1 MLPVWEATLDEI
13 EGKLLELSASQLR
26 DLCEMLM
33 LNVRE
38 DETHTPR
45 ALRRRILQY
54 LEGDDVV
61 SLEDEGLSMLLD
73 KKEKIDSLINVESFR
88 NVVYCWGRC
97 EKKRVVVEEEKEEEE
112 LTRFVH
118 VKTFSPRIC
127 HRKQKRKTT
136 GANKSTR
143 KEKLSWLLSKGAT

>member
-13 EGKLLELSASQLR
+13 EGKLIELSASQLR

-33 LNVRE
+33 LNVKE

-54 LEGDDVV
+54 LEGDDV

-73 KKEKIDSLINVESFR
+73 TKGKIDSLINVD
-88 NVVYCWGRC
+88 
-97 EKKRVVVEEEKEEEE
+97 EEKTERSSSAEDEETNEGQKKLTWSTTLWALVE
-112 LTRFVH
+112 LH
-118 VKTFSPRIC
+118 
-127 HRKQKRKTT
+127 QK
-136 GANKSTR
+136 S
-143 KEKLSWLLSKGAT
+143 L